1 MHRFQ
6 LEPCCQRACVTPEQR
21 DNLGWK
27 LEGSE
32 TEDVLADFVVE
43 SVARVPAA
51 SARLEARHISAP
63 SWRQRA
69 GLAQEGGPKCP
80 KTSQ

>member
-1 MHRFQ
+1 MHRLQ

-32 TEDVLADFVVE
+32 TENVLPDSLIE
-43 SVARVPAA
+43 SVTCALAV
-51 SARLEARHISAP
+51 SARLEPPAHFCAP
-63 SWRQRA
+63 LASECPTGSGRRA
-69 GLAQEGGPKCP
+69 QCP